1 MQIHIYAQQGDI
13 AGVAREIANGVDI
26 DCLEEDNWQT
36 PLMYALNSPNAGS
49 DMIRFLL
56 QHGANVNA
64 VEPEPEHTVL
74 ELAVQSGNVEKV
86 GLILDTG
93 ADINYRRRGE
103 YDVLIDAMSGRDI
116 LQDENLIETLSLLIS
131 RGASVN
137 GMSSYGETAIKVA
150 AHVGRFDAVQLL
162 LNAGANLEQLGW
174 TQLMYAIVFEG
185 LEQVQSLLE
194 QGADQNV
201 RDCWNRTPW
210 LLSIQ
215 VGELPKVKLLLAAG
229 ANYNERGN
237 CGQTPLMYAIGN
249 NRVEVLQWLI
259 AEGCDVEATDDFGN
273 TALMMAAERGATDC
287 VRILLEAGA
296 NAGRADNYDNR
307 AIKMATNL
315 EIVRMLVAAGED
327 LSDINDDMR
336 RLLTGINRSTFSLS
350 KLSPEQYFAD
360 KHPRFG
366 RTNPEL
372 MEIPFW
378 QAMIREGCSAYT
390 AKQLFD
396 DTENWQDLAWCYQR
410 FGRTITQ
417 LPDGRVIE
425 IAGEHEDYYD
435 PDFCI
440 YNDVVVY
447 QGDGNFQ
454 IFGYPE
460 DVFPP
465 TDFHSATLVG
475 EDIYIIG
482 NLGYVDARIYYE
494 TPVYRLHCH
503 TLKIDKIETTGDK
516 PGWISRHKAYYK
528 EPNQIYITGGKL
540 WLMNDETSEYI
551 DNSVDYV
558 LDLIKLT
565 WSRVCL
571 TESKLWL

>member
-1 MQIHIYAQQGDI
+1 MKIHFYAEEGNI
-13 AGVAREIANGVDI
+13 AGVTHEIANGVDI
-26 DCLEEDNWQT
+26 DCLEESSGRT
-36 PLMYALNSPNAGS
+36 PLMYALSSRSAGS

-64 VEPEPEHTVL
+64 VEQEYQQTVL
-74 ELAVQSGNVEKV
+74 GLAVRLGNLEKIQ
-86 GLILDTG
+86 LILDAG
-93 ADINYRRRGE
+93 ADINYRRPGG
-103 YDVLIDAMSGRDI
+103 YDVLIDAMHGRDI
-116 LQDENLIETLSLLIS
+116 LQDENLIEILNLLIS
-131 RGASVN
+131 RGAAVN

-150 AHVGRFDAVQLL
+150 ARIGRFDAVQLL
-162 LNAGANLEQLGW
+162 LNAGANSEQLRW
-174 TQLMYAIVFEG
+174 TQLMHTIVFG
-185 LEQVQSLLE
+185 SLEQVRLLLE
-194 QGADQNV
+194 QGAEQNV

-215 VGELPKVKLLLAAG
+215 VGELAKVKLLLGAG
-229 ANYNERGN
+229 ADYNASGN
-237 CGQTPLMYAIGN
+237 CGQTPLMYAIEN
-249 NRVEVLQWLI
+249 NRVEVLEWLI
-259 AEGCDVEATDDFGN
+259 ASGCDIEPTDEFGN
-273 TALMMAAERGATDC
+273 TALMIAAESGATDC
-287 VRILLEAGA
+287 VRILLEGGA
-296 NAGRADNYDNR
+296 NSARVGNYNNR
-307 AIKMATNL
+307 AINMATNL

-336 RLLTGINRSTFSLS
+336 RALTGINRSTFSLS
-350 KLSPEQYFAD
+350 KLSPQQYFAD

-378 QAMIREGCSAYT
+378 QAMVTEGCSAYT
-390 AKQLFD
+390 AKEFFN
-396 DTENWQDLAWCYQR
+396 DTENWHDLVWCYHR

-417 LPDGRVIE
+417 LPDGRIIE

-454 IFGYPE
+454 IFGYPKN
-460 DVFPP
+460 VFPP
-465 TDFHSATLVG
+465 TDFHSETLVG
-475 EDIYIIG
+475 DYIYIIG
-482 NLGYVDARIYYE
+482 NLGYADGTIPSE

-503 TLKIDKIETTGDK
+503 TLKIEKIETTGEA
-516 PGWISRHKAYYK
+516 PGWISRHKAYYQ
-528 EPNQIYITGGKL
+528 EPNQIYITGGGL
-540 WLMNDETSEYI
+540 CVINDEISDYI

-565 WSRVCL
+565 WSRATV
-571 TESKLWL
+571 

>member
-13 AGVAREIANGVDI
+13 AGVMREIANGVDI
-26 DCLEEDNWQT
+26 DCLEDDQQT
-36 PLMYALNSPNAGS
+36 PLMFALSSPNAGS

-56 QHGANVNA
+56 EHGANVNA

-74 ELAVQSGNVEKV
+74 EFAVQSGNVEKIRLV
-86 GLILDTG
+86 LDAR
-93 ADINYRRRGE
+93 ADINYRRQGE
-103 YDVLIDAMSGRDI
+103 YDVLIDAMHARNI

-131 RGASVN
+131 RGANVN

-150 AHVGRFDAVQLL
+150 AHFGRFDAVQLL
-162 LNAGANLEQLGW
+162 LNAGADPEQLGW
-174 TQLMYAIVFEG
+174 TQLMYAIVFES
-185 LEQVQSLLE
+185 LEQVQLLLE

-215 VGELPKVKLLLAAG
+215 VGELAKVKLLLMAG
-229 ANYNERGN
+229 ANHNERGN
-237 CGQTPLMYAIGN
+237 CGQTPLMYAIEN
-249 NRVEVLQWLI
+249 NRLEVLQWLI
-259 AEGCDVEATDDFGN
+259 TQGCDIEATDDFGN
-273 TALMMAAERGATDC
+273 TVLMMAAARGATDC

-296 NAGRADNYDNR
+296 NASKTDDYDNK
-307 AIKMATNL
+307 AIKVANNL
-315 EIVRMLVAAGED
+315 EIVKMLVAAGED
-327 LSDINDDMR
+327 LSDINDDTR
-336 RLLTGINRSTFSLS
+336 RLLTGINNSTFSLS
-350 KLSPEQYFAD
+350 KLSPEQYFAG
-360 KHPRFG
+360 KHRRFG
-366 RTNPEL
+366 KTNPEL

-378 QAMIREGCSAYT
+378 QAMVAECCSAYT
-390 AKQLFD
+390 AKKIFD
-396 DTENWQDLAWCYQR
+396 DRENWQEFAWCYQR

-460 DVFPP
+460 DVFSP
-465 TDFHSATLVG
+465 TDFHSATLV
-475 EDIYIIG
+475 EEYIYIIG
-482 NLGYVDARIYYE
+482 NLGYIDARISDE
-494 TPVYRLHCH
+494 TPVYRLNCQ
-503 TLKIDKIETTGDK
+503 TLKIEKIETTGEK

-528 EPNQIYITGGKL
+528 ESNQIYITGGKL
-540 WLMNDETSEYI
+540 WLMDDESSEYI
-551 DNSVDYV
+551 DNSVDHV
-558 LDLIKLT
+558 LNLTKFT
-565 WSRVCL
+565 WSRV
-571 TESKLWL
+571 TGYTSSPK